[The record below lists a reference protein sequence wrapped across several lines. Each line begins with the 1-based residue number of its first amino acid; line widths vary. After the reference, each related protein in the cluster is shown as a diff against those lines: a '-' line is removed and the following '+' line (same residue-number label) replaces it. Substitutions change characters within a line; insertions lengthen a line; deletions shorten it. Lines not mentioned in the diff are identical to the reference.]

1 MLSMIVYYHC
11 KDGKLLDFLT
21 AEGKAHIAK
30 RCQGEPG
37 NVQYEYFLPLD
48 KPDTVLLLEKWET
61 EEAQRAHLD
70 TENFK
75 LLSEIKA
82 QFVESTKIE
91 RYVV

>member
-11 KDGKLLDFLT
+11 KNGKQLDFLK
-21 AEGKAHIAK
+21 AVGNAHIAK
-30 RCQGEPG
+30 RCQSEPG
-37 NVQYEYFLPLD
+37 NVQYDYFLPLD